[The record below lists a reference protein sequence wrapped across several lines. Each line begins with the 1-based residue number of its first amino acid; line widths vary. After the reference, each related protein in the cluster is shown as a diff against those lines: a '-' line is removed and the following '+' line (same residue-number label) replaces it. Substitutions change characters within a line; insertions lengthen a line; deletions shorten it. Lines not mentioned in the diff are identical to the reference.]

1 MGTAIGHHQE
11 FMIQN
16 AVCSES
22 GFGPRTISEVDDDGK
37 PRRTGTVWTA
47 SAHIITAI
55 IGSGVLSLAWGMAQL
70 GWIAGIGVLL
80 TFSVITYYTS
90 SLLADCYRYP
100 NSVSGKRNYTYMAAV
115 NAYLGE
121 NMRKVCGLF
130 QFLILSGATI
140 GYTITAAVS
149 MMAIRKSNCFH
160 KRGHG
165 APCKFSSNQYM
176 IGIGITEILVSHHPN
191 FHKLSWL
198 SVVAAVMSFVYS
210 SIGLG
215 LAFAKVISG
224 HGHRTTL
231 TGVEVGVDVTA
242 AEKIWT
248 IFRAIGDMAFAC
260 AYSVILIEIQDTL
273 RSSPA
278 ENKAMKKANMIA
290 VLTSTTFYLMCGCF
304 GYAAFGNKAPGNML
318 TGFGFYEPFW
328 LIDLA
333 NVCIVV
339 HLVGAYQVLAQPLFS
354 TFESWASLRWPNSGF
369 VNTDYPL
376 KIGSKKLCISINFL
390 RLTGRTAFVV
400 VATLLAMAL
409 PFFNEILALLG
420 AISYGPMTVYFPV
433 EMHIAQN
440 KIKRLSLRGLAL
452 QLLNL
457 VCFLVSIAAAS
468 SAIQGMGH
476 GLLASKP
483 FQYKE

>member
-1 MGTAIGHHQE
+1 MGTAIGRHQE
-11 FMIQN
+11 FMFQN

-22 GFGPRTISEVDDDGK
+22 GFDPRTISEVDDDGR

-55 IGSGVLSLAWGMAQL
+55 IGSGFLSLAWGMAQL
-70 GWIAGIGVLL
+70 GWIAGISVLL

-100 NSVSGKRNYTYMAAV
+100 NSVSGKRNYTCMAAV

-140 GYTITAAVS
+140 GYTITASVS

-160 KRGHG
+160 KRGHR

-176 IGIGITEILVSHHPN
+176 IGLGITEI
-191 FHKLSWL
+191 W
-198 SVVAAVMSFVYS
+198 AG
-210 SIGLG
+210 ICQ
-215 LAFAKVISG
+215 G

-290 VLTSTTFYLMCGCF
+290 VLTSTSFYLMCGCF
-304 GYAAFGNKAPGNML
+304 GYAAFGNRAPGNML

-369 VNTDYPL
+369 VNTEYPL
-376 KIGSKKLCISINFL
+376 KIGSKKLSFSINFL

>member
-1 MGTAIGHHQE
+1 
-11 FMIQN
+11 
-16 AVCSES
+16 
-22 GFGPRTISEVDDDGK
+22 
-37 PRRTGTVWTA
+37 
-47 SAHIITAI
+47 
-55 IGSGVLSLAWGMAQL
+55 MAQL

-176 IGIGITEILVSHHPN
+176 IGLGITEILVSQIPN

-198 SVVAAVMSFVYS
+198 STIAAVMSFVYS

-273 RSSPA
+273 R
-278 ENKAMKKANMIA
+278 
-290 VLTSTTFYLMCGCF
+290 
-304 GYAAFGNKAPGNML
+304 APGNML

-369 VNTDYPL
+369 VNTEYPL
-376 KIGSKKLCISINFL
+376 KIGSKKLNFSINFL
-390 RLTGRTAFVV
+390 RLTGRTAFVMV
-400 VATLLAMAL
+400 VTLLAMAL

-483 FQYKE
+483 FQYRE